1 MIDNTTDIARSD
13 LINKIMNAYVE
24 KNIAIVGGEQNFH
37 AFIESML
44 SMQGTEFFNQLSETG
59 KFEPYADSLY
69 KLWLTFSKW
78 DANPIPTFSVVQNQI
93 AEHQTF
99 FSIISQD
106 YNYILRSLLYLF
118 KNTNIKYI
126 NMMHPVLRVRRSADG
141 ALLDVDA
148 LHNTH
153 QADYHFESI
162 VHCLILSPLSEDALE
177 KLQNDVRDL
186 FLELTTI
193 DAGIKPT
200 EQKMQLL
207 SGALYKNTEQGA
219 FLNWVK
225 NGFYYFYG
233 YRYFN
238 IKSSFHSIRFSLDE
252 HSVQGLFSIDKFNQH
267 NELLPTFS
275 KENLEAKLLLSK
287 SPLRSHINNGSRYDS
302 IELPALNENGEIK
315 GLYQFIGSFTP
326 DFFSA
331 SPSIVPIAR
340 TKVQSVFN
348 QFGFDLQW
356 YNGKL
361 LKAIVDSIPLD
372 FFFQLDVS
380 TLTQICQRVLK
391 NQKSISFYIRGDV
404 HDPYV
409 TILVFLPVE
418 KYSYALKS
426 NIREYFETELKGII
440 RSEHVHIEDQLYTRM
455 VFVLDRYDGKKTV
468 FDHKVLQAGLNAIS
482 ESWEEKLLK
491 IADYD
496 LAQHVFDLFP
506 KEYQEDCSPYI
517 ALQDFSDFQKMTIHN
532 KVIFNMYAVGAG
544 LELHMFNPKGAS
556 LLSEILPILEKF
568 GLEVVEESTYC
579 LNKGDIDRLPIL
591 QFFFIKFKKQPTSVN
606 GFKERF
612 LEAIDSIW
620 AKHAE
625 NDDLNQ
631 LITQTQLT
639 LRDVILIR
647 SFIKFSSQTG
657 LKYSYHYIVD
667 ILISHPQFISDIV
680 QCFDYKF
687 NPERY
692 NMERAEELVQACEL
706 YCADLEK
713 VDEDIILRHII
724 SVLNASIRTNYY
736 QTIECA
742 ENHIRK
748 DYISIKFSSRKILNL
763 PAPAPLYEIFV
774 YSSEM
779 EGIHLRGGKV
789 ARGGLRWSDRAED
802 FRYEILA
809 LMKAQMVK
817 NSVIIPLGSKGG
829 FIVKNFENAKKNGAT
844 REELHNLVVTS
855 YKKFISALLDITD
868 NLQDHKIIKPQ
879 NCICHDDDDPYLV
892 VAADK
897 GTATFSDIANSVS
910 QQYGFWLGDA
920 FASGGS
926 KGYDH
931 KKMGITARGSWVSV
945 KHHFLE
951 KDIDVQKDP
960 FTVVGIGDMSG
971 DVFGNGMLQS
981 HKIRLLAAFNHEHI
995 FIDPTPDENKSYA
1008 ERKRLFDNPQLKWVD
1023 YEKEIIS
1030 KGGGVYSRFVKSIP
1044 ITPEMHNAFGINAKI
1059 TTMLPDEL
1067 IKCLL
1072 TAPVD
1077 LLYFGGIGT
1086 FIKASH
1092 ESHADTQ
1099 DRSNDAIR
1107 VNAKNIQAK
1116 VIGEGANLGITQLG
1130 RIEFSLNGGR
1140 INMDAIDNSAGVD
1153 CSDHEVN
1160 LKIFFNQLIQ
1170 QKALSQSARDELL
1183 VEMEKSVAELVL
1195 QDTKQQTFL
1204 LSVMEKT
1211 SLTNTSAY
1219 EQLIDDMSKNVDM
1232 PLNRAVEFLPDQ
1244 EELTLRHSRGLSYT
1258 RPELAIIT
1266 SYSKIQLYQK
1276 LLKCL
1281 DDREYDQ
1288 YYLHY
1293 FPEILVKRF
1302 SSELM
1307 QHPLKHEIL
1316 CTVLSNYL
1324 INRCG
1329 ANFLNEIISNIGVD
1343 YAQIIKAFFKIV
1355 GLAKFDALWEEVVS
1369 TDEISIFEKYD
1380 AWEKITQSLRQM
1392 IFSYLRHRHTLE
1404 KYDED
1409 QFSMNIKT
1417 VIATFTKECE
1427 VYGCILQRRIELLSY
1442 FPMALEVSVN
1452 QLDGNILSVD
1462 SFYDYFNKVSSKLD
1476 FAFLFNIQSE
1486 NKFDKPWELGTKH
1499 ILDDDLLNAMTS
1511 CVIHAMNAPSL
1522 EVWFQEHAQH
1532 LKLYRRH
1539 MKLAKSAYTT
1549 NDKNLGIITYAVK
1562 QLGLLNRALQTK
1574 LI

>member
-1 MIDNTTDIARSD
+1 MIENATDIARSA
-13 LINKIMNAYVE
+13 LINKIMTTYFDHSQT
-24 KNIAIVGGEQNFH
+24 IVGNEENVHTFV
-37 AFIESML
+37 ESMF
-44 SMQGTEFFNQLSETG
+44 SMQGNEFFHQLAEPA
-59 KFEPYADSLY
+59 KFEPYAKALYSL
-69 KLWLTFSKW
+69 WVTFSKW
-78 DANPIPTFSVVQNQI
+78 EASPAPTFSVVKNQA

-99 FSIISQD
+99 FSIVSQD

-118 KNTNIKYI
+118 KNANIKYI
-126 NMMHPVLRVRRSADG
+126 NMMHPVLRVRRAADG
-141 ALLDVDA
+141 TLINLDA
-148 LHNTH
+148 LKNTH
-153 QADYHFESI
+153 RTEYHFESV
-162 VHCLILSPLSEDALE
+162 VHCLILSPLSEGELE

-186 FLELTTI
+186 FIELTTI
-193 DAGIKPT
+193 HAGIKPA

-207 SGALYKNTEQGA
+207 STALYKNTEQGA
-219 FLNWVK
+219 FLNWIK

-238 IKSSFHSIRFSLDE
+238 INAARRTIEFSLDE
-252 HSVQGLFSIDKFNQH
+252 HSVQGLFSIDKFNKH
-267 NELLPTFS
+267 TELLPSFS
-275 KENLEAKLLLSK
+275 DENLEAKLLLSK

-302 IELPALNENGEIK
+302 IELPALNESGEIK
-315 GLYQFIGSFTP
+315 GLYQFIGSFTS

-331 SPSIVPIAR
+331 LPSIVPIAR
-340 TKVQSVFN
+340 TKVQTVFD
-348 QFGFDLQW
+348 QFGFDPEW

-361 LKAIVDSIPLD
+361 LKSIIDSIPLD
-372 FFFQLDVS
+372 FFFQLDAH

-391 NQKSISFYIRGDV
+391 NQKAISFYIRGDV

-440 RSEHVHIEDQLYTRM
+440 RSEHIHIEDQLYTRM

-468 FDHKVLQAGLNAIS
+468 FDHKALQAGLNALS

-491 IADYD
+491 MADYD
-496 LAQHVFDLFP
+496 LAQHVLDLFP
-506 KEYQEDCSPYI
+506 KAYKEDCSPFI
-517 ALQDFSDFQKMTIHN
+517 ALQDFSDFQKMRSYN
-532 KVIFNMYAVGAG
+532 KVIFNLYEVGG
-544 LELHMFNPKGAS
+544 ELELHMFNPKGAS

-568 GLEVVEESTYC
+568 GLEVFEESTYC
-579 LNKGDIDRLPIL
+579 LNQDDVDTLPIL
-591 QFFFIKFKKQPTSVN
+591 QFFFIKFKDQAISLN
-606 GFKERF
+606 SFKERF
-612 LEAIDSIW
+612 LEAIDNVWS
-620 AKHAE
+620 KQAE
-625 NDDLNQ
+625 SDGLNQ
-631 LITQTQLT
+631 LIAQTQLT
-639 LRDVILIR
+639 LRDLKLIR
-647 SFIKFSSQTG
+647 SLIKFSSQTG
-657 LKYSYHYIVD
+657 VKYSYHYIID
-667 ILISHPQFISDIV
+667 ILTAHPQFIADIV
-680 QCFDYKF
+680 QGFDYKF
-687 NPERY
+687 NPKCY
-692 NMERAEELVQACEL
+692 NIEQSEAFIKSCEL

-713 VDEDIILRHII
+713 VDEDIILRHFI
-724 SVLNASIRTNYY
+724 SVVNAAIRTNYY
-736 QTIECA
+736 QTINGVEQQTYK
-742 ENHIRK
+742 N
-748 DYISIKFSSRKILNL
+748 YISIKFASRKILNL
-763 PAPAPLYEIFV
+763 PKPAPLYEIFV

-779 EGIHLRGGKV
+779 EGVHLRGGKV

-829 FIVKNFENAKKNGAT
+829 FIVKNFENAKKDGAT
-844 REELHNLVVTS
+844 REELNNLVVAAYTN
-855 YKKFISALLDITD
+855 FISALLDITD
-868 NLQDHKIIKPQ
+868 NLDNNKIIKPQ
-879 NCICHDDDDPYLV
+879 NCICHDEDDPYLV

-910 QQYGFWLGDA
+910 KQYGFWLGDA

-945 KHHFLE
+945 THHFIE

-981 HKIRLLAAFNHEHI
+981 DKIRLLGAFNHEHI
-995 FIDPTPDENKSYA
+995 FIDPTPDENQSYF
-1008 ERKRLFDNPQLKWVD
+1008 ERKRLFENTQLKWAD
-1023 YEKEIIS
+1023 YKKEIIS

-1044 ITPEMHNAFGINAKI
+1044 ITPEMHKAFGINPK
-1059 TTMLPDEL
+1059 TTAMLPDDL

-1072 TAPVD
+1072 TSPVD

-1099 DRSNDAIR
+1099 DRANDTIR
-1107 VNAKNIQAK
+1107 VNAKSIQAK

-1160 LKIFFNQLIQ
+1160 LKIFFNHLIQ
-1170 QKALSQSARDELL
+1170 QNALSQNARDELL
-1183 VEMEKSVAELVL
+1183 VEMENSVAELVL

-1204 LSVMEKT
+1204 LSVMEKK
-1211 SLTNTSAY
+1211 SVSNTSTY
-1219 EQLIDDMSKNVDM
+1219 EQLIDDMSKNTDM
-1232 PLNRAVEFLPDQ
+1232 PLSRIVEFLPDQ

-1266 SYSKIQLYQK
+1266 SYTKIQLYQQ

-1281 DDREYDQ
+1281 DDDEYDK
-1288 YYLHY
+1288 YYISY
-1293 FPEILVKRF
+1293 FPEILAKRF
-1302 SSELM
+1302 SIELN
-1307 QHPLKHEIL
+1307 QHPLKREIL

-1355 GLAKFDALWEEVVS
+1355 DIAKFDALWDEVVS
-1369 TDEISIFEKYD
+1369 TGQIAIFEKYD
-1380 AWEKITQSLRQM
+1380 AWEKITQAIRQM
-1392 IFSYLRHRHTLE
+1392 IFSYLRHRQTLE
-1404 KYDED
+1404 KYDD
-1409 QFSMNIKT
+1409 SQFAKNIEMVMT
-1417 VIATFTKECE
+1417 TFTKECAIS
-1427 VYGCILQRRIELLSY
+1427 GCILTRKIELLSY
-1442 FPMALEVSVN
+1442 FPIALEVSMN
-1452 QLDGNILSVD
+1452 QLDGQIQSVV
-1462 SFYDYFNKVSSKLD
+1462 SFYDYFEKVSSKLD
-1476 FAFLFNIQSE
+1476 FSFLLNIQSE

-1499 ILDDDLLNAMTS
+1499 ILDDDLLNAMIS
-1511 CVIHAMNAPSL
+1511 CVIHAMTAASL
-1522 EVWFQEHAQH
+1522 EAWLQENTASI
-1532 LKLYRRH
+1532 KLYRRH

-1562 QLGLLNRALQTK
+1562 QLGLLNAALKTK
-1574 LI
+1574 LT

>member
-1 MIDNTTDIARSD
+1 MIDNSADRARSD
-13 LINKIMNAYVE
+13 LIKKIMTVYLQ
-24 KNIAIVGGEQNFH
+24 KNMAVVGGEHFFH
-37 AFIESML
+37 SFVESML
-44 SMQGTEFFNQLSETG
+44 SMQGNEFLNQLTEDA
-59 KFEPYADSLY
+59 KFKSYAQALY
-69 KLWLTFSKW
+69 NLWITFSKW
-78 DANPIPTFSVVQNQI
+78 EARSVPTFSVVKNQ
-93 AEHQTF
+93 ASEHQTF
-99 FSIISQD
+99 FSIVSQD

-118 KNTNIKYI
+118 KNANIKYI

-141 ALLDVDA
+141 TLIDLDA
-148 LHNTH
+148 LKNTH
-153 QADYHFESI
+153 RTEYHFESV
-162 VHCLILSPLSEDALE
+162 VHCLILSPLSDGELE
-177 KLQNDVRDL
+177 NLQNDIRNL
-186 FLELTTI
+186 FVELTTI
-193 DAGIKPT
+193 HAGIKPA

-207 SGALYKNTEQGA
+207 STALYKNTEQGA

-238 IKSSFHSIRFSLDE
+238 INGSFGTTRFSLDE
-252 HSVQGLFSIDKFNQH
+252 HSVQGLFSIDKFNKH
-267 NELLPTFS
+267 HELLPSFS
-275 KENLEAKLLLSK
+275 DENLEAKLLLSK

-302 IELPALNENGEIK
+302 IELPALNENGKIK
-315 GLYQFIGSFTP
+315 GLYQFIGSFTS

-340 TKVQSVFN
+340 TKVKTVFD
-348 QFGFDLQW
+348 QFGFDPEW

-361 LKAIVDSIPLD
+361 LKAIIDSIPLD
-372 FFFQLDVS
+372 FFFQLDAR

-391 NQKSISFYIRGDV
+391 NQKTISFYIRGEV

-455 VFVLDRYDGKKTV
+455 VFVLDRHDGKTAV
-468 FDHKVLQAGLNAIS
+468 FDHQALQEGLNALS

-491 IADYD
+491 MADYD
-496 LAQHVFDLFP
+496 LAQHVLDIFP
-506 KEYQEDCSPYI
+506 KAYKEDCSPNI
-517 ALQDFSDFQKMTIHN
+517 ALQDFADFQKMIN
-532 KVIFNMYAVGAG
+532 QKKVIFNLYDVDGE

-568 GLEVVEESTYC
+568 GLEVFEESIYC
-579 LNKGDIDRLPIL
+579 LNQDDIDTVPIL
-591 QFFFIKFKKQPTSVN
+591 QLFFIKFKNQTTSLN

-612 LEAIDSIW
+612 LEAIDNVWS
-620 AKHAE
+620 KHAE
-625 NDDLNQ
+625 SDDLNQ
-631 LITQTQLT
+631 LIAQTQLT
-639 LRDVILIR
+639 LRDVKLMR
-647 SFIKFSSQTG
+647 AFIKFSSQTG
-657 LKYSYHYIVD
+657 LKYSYYYIVD
-667 ILISHPQFISDIV
+667 ILKSHPQFISDIV
-680 QCFDYKF
+680 QCFGYKF
-687 NPERY
+687 TPKHYNIEQSERII
-692 NMERAEELVQACEL
+692 QSCEL

-724 SVLNASIRTNYY
+724 SVLNAAIRTNYY
-736 QTIECA
+736 QTIEGS
-742 ENHIRK
+742 ENQSYK
-748 DYISIKFSSRKILNL
+748 DSISIKFSSRKILNL
-763 PAPAPLYEIFV
+763 PTPAPLYEIFV

-802 FRYEILA
+802 FRYEVLA

-855 YKKFISALLDITD
+855 YKNFISALLDITD
-868 NLQDHKIIKPQ
+868 NLVDNKIIKPQ
-879 NCICHDDDDPYLV
+879 NCVCHDEDDPYLV

-910 QQYGFWLGDA
+910 KQYGFWLGDA

-960 FTVVGIGDMSG
+960 FTVIGIGDMSG

-981 HKIRLLAAFNHEHI
+981 DKIRLLAAFNHEHI
-995 FIDPTPDENKSYA
+995 FIDPTPDESKSYT
-1008 ERKRLFDNPQLKWVD
+1008 ERKRLFENPQLKWAD
-1023 YEKEIIS
+1023 YNAELIS
-1030 KGGGVYSRFVKSIP
+1030 KGGGVYSRFVKSIT
-1044 ITPEMHNAFGINAKI
+1044 ITPEMHQVFGINPKI
-1059 TTMLPDEL
+1059 TAMRPDDL

-1092 ESHADTQ
+1092 ESHTDTQ

-1107 VNAKNIQAK
+1107 VNAKSIQAK

-1170 QKALSQSARDELL
+1170 QNTLSQSARDELL
-1183 VEMEKSVAELVL
+1183 VEMENSVAELVL

-1211 SLTNTSAY
+1211 SLTNISTY
-1219 EQLIDDMSKNVDM
+1219 EQLIDDMSKNTDM
-1232 PLNRAVEFLPDQ
+1232 PLSRIVEFLPDQ
-1244 EELTLRHSRGLSYT
+1244 EELALRHGRGLSYT

-1266 SYSKIQLYQK
+1266 SYAKIQLYQQ

-1281 DDREYDQ
+1281 DGHEYDQ
-1288 YYLHY
+1288 YYISY
-1293 FPEILVKRF
+1293 FPEILKKRF
-1302 SSELM
+1302 SAEL
-1307 QHPLKHEIL
+1307 QHHPLKREIL

-1343 YAQIIKAFFKIV
+1343 YAQIIKAFFKIAE
-1355 GLAKFDALWEEVVS
+1355 LAKFDILWDEVVS
-1369 TDEISIFEKYD
+1369 TDDISILEKYD
-1380 AWEKITQSLRQM
+1380 AWEKITQAIRQM
-1392 IFSYLRHRHTLE
+1392 IFSYLRHRQTIE
-1404 KYDED
+1404 KYNED
-1409 QFSMNIKT
+1409 QFAVNIET
-1417 VIATFTKECE
+1417 VIATFTKECD
-1427 VYGCILQRRIELLSY
+1427 VSGCTLARKIELLSY
-1442 FPMALEVSVN
+1442 FPIALEVSVN
-1452 QLDGNILSVD
+1452 QLEGNIQSVS
-1462 SFYDYFNKVSSKLD
+1462 SFYDYFEKISSKLD
-1476 FAFLFNIQSE
+1476 FTFLFNIQSE

-1499 ILDDDLLNAMTS
+1499 ILDDDLLNAMTA
-1511 CVIHAMNAPSL
+1511 CVMHAMNAPSL
-1522 EVWFQEHAQH
+1522 ESWFQENADSI
-1532 LKLYRRH
+1532 KLYRRH

-1562 QLGLLNRALQTK
+1562 QLGLLNTASKTELT
-1574 LI
+1574 

>member
-1 MIDNTTDIARSD
+1 MIDNAPDIARSD
-13 LINKIMNAYVE
+13 LIKKMLSAYLQKNMVIFGGE
-24 KNIAIVGGEQNFH
+24 KNFH
-37 AFIESML
+37 SFVESMF
-44 SMQGTEFFNQLSETG
+44 SMQGNEFFNQLSENG
-59 KFEPYADSLY
+59 KFEPYAQALY
-69 KLWLTFSKW
+69 NLWVTFSKW
-78 DANPIPTFSVVQNQI
+78 KTGPIPTFSIVKNQA

-99 FSIISQD
+99 FSIVSQD
-106 YNYILRSLLYLF
+106 YNYILQSLLYLF
-118 KNTNIKYI
+118 KNANIKYI
-126 NMMHPVLRVRRSADG
+126 NMMHPVLRVQRSADG
-141 ALLDVDA
+141 TLIDLDA
-148 LHNTH
+148 LKNTH
-153 QADYHFESI
+153 RTEYHFESI
-162 VHCLILSPLSEDALE
+162 VHCLILSPLSNDELE

-186 FLELTTI
+186 FVELTTI
-193 DAGIKPT
+193 HAGIKPA
-200 EQKMQLL
+200 EKKMHFL
-207 SGALYKNTEQGA
+207 STVLYQNTEQGA

-233 YRYFN
+233 YRYIN
-238 IKSSFHSIRFSLDE
+238 INDSLNAIECSLDE
-252 HSVQGLFSIDKFNQH
+252 HSLYGLFSINIFNQH
-267 NELLPTFS
+267 HALQPSFS
-275 KENLEAKLLLSK
+275 YDHLKEKLVLSK

-302 IELPALNENGEIK
+302 IELPVFNENGDIK
-315 GLYQFIGSFTP
+315 GLHQFIGSFTP

-331 SPSIVPIAR
+331 SPSVVPIAR
-340 TKVQSVFN
+340 TKVETVFN
-348 QFGFDLQW
+348 QFGFDSAW

-361 LKAIVDSIPLD
+361 LKAIIDSIPLD
-372 FFFQLDVS
+372 FFFQLDAR
-380 TLTQICQRVLK
+380 TLTKICQRVLK
-391 NQKSISFYIRGDV
+391 NQKAISFYIRGDV
-404 HDPYV
+404 HDLYV

-418 KYSYALKS
+418 KYSYVLKAT
-426 NIREYFETELKGII
+426 IREYFETELKGVI
-440 RSEHVHIEDQLYTRM
+440 RSEHVHIEDQLYARM

-468 FDHKVLQAGLNAIS
+468 FDYPVLQAGLNTIS

-491 IADYD
+491 MADYD
-496 LAQHVFDLFP
+496 LALHVLDLFP
-506 KEYQEDCSPYI
+506 KEYKADCAPYI
-517 ALQDFSDFQKMTIHN
+517 ALQDFSDFQKMIMRN
-532 KVIFNMYAVGAG
+532 KVIFNLYGAETE
-544 LELHMFNPKGAS
+544 LELHTFNPKGVS

-579 LNKGDIDRLPIL
+579 LNQHNVDVLPIL
-591 QFFFIKFKKQPTSVN
+591 QFFFIKFKKQTPSSN
-606 GFKERF
+606 DFKERF
-612 LEAIDSIW
+612 LEALDHIW
-620 AKHAE
+620 TKQAE

-639 LRDVILIR
+639 LHNIKLIR
-647 SFIKFSSQTG
+647 AFVKFSSQTG
-657 LKYSYHYIVD
+657 LKYSDHYIIE
-667 ILISHPQFISDIV
+667 ILTAHPQFIVDII

-687 NPERY
+687 NPKRYHIERT
-692 NMERAEELVQACEL
+692 EELMRSCEQ

-724 SVLNASIRTNYY
+724 SVVNAAIRTNYY
-736 QTIECA
+736 QTIGDA
-742 ENHIRK
+742 EQQIQK
-748 DYISIKFSSRKILNL
+748 DYISIKFASRKIVNL
-763 PAPAPLYEIFV
+763 PKPVPLYEIFV

-829 FIVKNFENAKKNGAT
+829 FIVKNFENARKNGAT
-844 REELHNLVVTS
+844 KEELRNLVVAS

-868 NLQDHKIIKPQ
+868 NLHDHEIIKPQ
-879 NCICHDDDDPYLV
+879 NCVCHDEDDPYLV

-910 QQYGFWLGDA
+910 KQYDFWLGDA

-951 KDIDVQKDP
+951 KDLDVQKDP

-981 HKIRLLAAFNHEHI
+981 DKIRLLAAFNHEHI
-995 FIDPTPDENKSYA
+995 FIDPTPDDHKAYI
-1008 ERKRLFDNPQLKWVD
+1008 ERKRLFDNPQLKWGD
-1023 YEKEIIS
+1023 YEAASIS
-1030 KGGGVYSRFVKSIP
+1030 KGGGVYSRFVKCIP
-1044 ITPEMHNAFGINAKI
+1044 ITPEMHKVFGINAKI
-1059 TTMLPDEL
+1059 TTMLPDDL

-1107 VNAKNIQAK
+1107 VNAKSLQAK

-1130 RIEFSLNGGR
+1130 RIEFALNGGR

-1160 LKIFFNQLIQ
+1160 LKIFFNHLIQ
-1170 QKALSQSARDELL
+1170 QKSLSQNARDELL
-1183 VEMEKSVAELVL
+1183 IEMEKSVAELVL

-1204 LSVMEKT
+1204 LSVMETT
-1211 SLTNTSAY
+1211 SLTNTAAY
-1219 EQLIDDMSKNVDM
+1219 EQLIDSMSKNTDM
-1232 PLNRAVEFLPDQ
+1232 PLNRVVEFLPNP
-1244 EELTLRHSRGLSYT
+1244 EELALRHGRGLSYT

-1266 SYSKIQLYQK
+1266 SYAKIQLYQQ

-1281 DDREYDQ
+1281 DDYEYDQ
-1288 YYLHY
+1288 YYLRY

-1329 ANFLNEIISNIGVD
+1329 ANFLNGIISTIGID
-1343 YAQIIKAFFKIV
+1343 YEQIIKAFFKIV
-1355 GLAKFDALWEEVVS
+1355 ELAKFDALWTEVIE
-1369 TDEISIFEKYD
+1369 TNEISVFEKYE
-1380 AWEKITQSLRQM
+1380 AWEKITQVVRQM
-1392 IFSYLRHRHTLE
+1392 IFSYVRHRHTLE
-1404 KYDED
+1404 QYDD
-1409 QFSMNIKT
+1409 NQLAINIQT
-1417 VIATFTKECE
+1417 VLATLTKVCAISGG
-1427 VYGCILQRRIELLSY
+1427 VVPPKIERLSY
-1442 FPMALEVSVN
+1442 FPIALEVAVN
-1452 QLDGNILSVD
+1452 QLKGHIQSVD
-1462 SFYDYFNKVSSKLD
+1462 SFYDYFDKISKKLD
-1476 FAFLFNIQSE
+1476 FTFLLTIQSD
-1486 NKFDKPWELGTKH
+1486 NKFDKPWALGTKH
-1499 ILDDDLLNAMTS
+1499 MLDDDLLNAMTS

-1522 EVWFQEHAQH
+1522 ETWLQAYAHH

-1539 MKLAKSAYTT
+1539 IKLAKSAYTT
-1549 NDKNLGIITYAVK
+1549 NDKNLGIITYVVK
-1562 QLGLLNRALQTK
+1562 QLGLLNAALQTK
-1574 LI
+1574 LM